1 MTIKGSAN
9 RVESKANN
17 KVFDFSPHIICIPE
31 VSIILFRMLLYHSS
45 PEFYKL
51 MISSLIFPRFYLD
64 VMIFFVFLQ
73 CNGGLDHEPNGL
85 RTRVN
90 A

>member
-45 PEFYKL
+45 LP
-51 MISSLIFPRFYLD
+51 SVSD
-64 VMIFFVFLQ
+64 
-73 CNGGLDHEPNGL
+73 GLPKC
-85 RTRVN
+85 
-90 A
+90 